1 MADTRGYT
9 NDDLMFD
16 IFKWIKSFMKEKNF
30 SPTTREVAEGLQL
43 SVSTVHGYMRRLVDE
58 GYMTM
63 ENMQARTIV
72 PKGWHYEVD

>member
-1 MADTRGYT
+1 MARKYGYT
-9 NDDLMFD
+9 NDALMNQ
-16 IFKWIKSFMKEKNF
+16 IFAYIKSFMWEKNF
-30 SPTTREVAEGLQL
+30 SPTAREIAEAL
-43 SVSTVHGYMRRLVDE
+43 SLSTSTVHGYLKRLVDE